1 MGQSA
6 AELRRE
12 IETTRGELGET
23 LDAIGDRVSPGRM
36 IERRRNRMAEGLR
49 LVRDR
54 VMGTA
59 EQVGHTAGDLTG
71 DAMDTLKNAPEAARQ
86 QTQGNPLAAGAV
98 AFGFGVLL
106 ASLFPASEAEKR
118 AAEQLMDKAAP
129 LKQGVIDAGK
139 EVAEHMKEPARDAM
153 DHLKDTALDSKE
165 SVQEVAAQDV
175 VAETRQTT
183 LEGYDAIRTQ
193 TTGATTPTTAPAAG
207 APLPPPEIETPVG
220 GI

>member
-36 IERRRNRMAEGLR
+36 IERRKNRMSEGLR

-71 DAMDTLKNAPEAARQ
+71 DAMDTLKDAPGAARQ

-106 ASLFPASEAEKR
+106 ASVFPPSETEKR
-118 AAEQLMDKAAP
+118 AAEHLIDKAEP
-129 LKQGVIDAGK
+129 LKQGVIEAGI
-139 EVAEHMKEPARDAM
+139 EVAEHMKEPAREAM
-153 DHLKDTALDSKE
+153 DHLKDTALESKE
-165 SVQEVAAQDV
+165 SVQEVAQGV
-175 VAETRQTT
+175 VDETRQTT
-183 LEGYDAIRTQ
+183 REATDAIRTQ
-193 TTGATTPTTAPAAG
+193 TTSAPAPATAPATT
-207 APLPPPEIETPVG
+207 APLPPPEIETPVS

>member
-36 IERRRNRMAEGLR
+36 IERRKDRMSEGVR

-59 EQVGHTAGDLTG
+59 EQAGHAAGDVAG
-71 DAMDTLKNAPEAARQ
+71 DAMDTVRSAPDAARR

-98 AFGFGVLL
+98 AFGVGVLL
-106 ASLFPASEAEKR
+106 ASVFPASDTEKR
-118 AAEQLMDKAAP
+118 AAEELMDKAEP
-129 LKQGVIDAGK
+129 LKQGVIEAGK
-139 EVAEHMKEPARDAM
+139 EVAEHMKEPTRDAM
-153 DHLKDTALDSKE
+153 EHLKDTAVESKE
-165 SVQEVAAQDV
+165 SVQDVAQGV
-175 VAETRQTT
+175 VDETRQITREAT
-183 LEGYDAIRTQ
+183 DAVRTEA
-193 TTGATTPTTAPAAG
+193 TTTPTATTETVPG
-207 APLPPPEIETPVG
+207 SPLPAPEIETPVT